1 MCEKLPAIREPFHV
15 PAIKEPVPHCP
26 VCGIELENVY
36 LTEDDCLLYIDES
49 EILPLYCTEIG
60 LFKLTPDDERPYL
73 DHIEFHHTH
82 E

>member
-1 MCEKLPAIREPFHV
+1 MCEELPI

-49 EILPLYCTEIG
+49 NISPLFCTEIG
-60 LFKLTPDDERPYL
+60 LFKLTQDNERPYL
-73 DHIEFHHTH
+73 DNIEFHHTH

>member
-1 MCEKLPAIREPFHV
+1 MCEELPL

-49 EILPLYCTEIG
+49 NISQLFCTEIG
-60 LFKLTPDDERPYL
+60 LFKLTPDNERPYL
-73 DHIEFHHTH
+73 DNIEFHHTH